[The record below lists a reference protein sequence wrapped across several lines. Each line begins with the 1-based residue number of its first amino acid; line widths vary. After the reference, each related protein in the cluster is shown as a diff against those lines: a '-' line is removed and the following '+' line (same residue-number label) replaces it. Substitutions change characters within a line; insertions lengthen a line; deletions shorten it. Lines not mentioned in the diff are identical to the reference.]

1 MNRTTYYMIMAS
13 PIDDLLL
20 LSDGQA
26 VTGLRMETRPHAR
39 TIAAAWNVQGP
50 SSRASFLDEARE
62 LFGVVLPLTPNTIAT
77 SRTMNALWLAPASWL
92 FIEGGASALV
102 DFAAK
107 RDALNA
113 VGGALFDV
121 SDGRIAWRI
130 SGNHAATLLAKHC
143 PLDFHVRAFPTG
155 TCAQSLFGHI
165 NALFARAE
173 DGFTLMVARS
183 FAHDVWH
190 ALCESAAQYGYDV
203 QPTTPYR

>member
-1 MNRTTYYMIMAS
+1 MVEHAHFEGSKQHGHYGVAATGIMLAE
-13 PIDDLLL
+13 
-20 LSDGQA
+20 A
-26 VTGLRMETRPHAR
+26 

-62 LFGVVLPLTPNTIAT
+62 LFGVVLPLTPNTIAR
-77 SRTMNALWLAPASWL
+77 SGSVNALWLAPASWL
-92 FIEGGASALV
+92 LIEGGTSALV

-121 SDGRIAWRI
+121 SDSRIAWRI
-130 SGNHAATLLAKHC
+130 SGIHAATLLAKHC

-155 TCAQSLFGHI
+155 TCAQSLFGRV
-165 NALFARAE
+165 NALFVRAE
-173 DGFTLMVARS
+173 DYSGFTLMVARS